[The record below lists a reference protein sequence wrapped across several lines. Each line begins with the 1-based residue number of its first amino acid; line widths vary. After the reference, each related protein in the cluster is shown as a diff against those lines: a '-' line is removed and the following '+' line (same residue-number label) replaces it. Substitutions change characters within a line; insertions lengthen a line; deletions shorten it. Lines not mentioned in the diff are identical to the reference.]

1 MVQRREGEKAQR
13 RTVLVDGTLFPFT
26 PFPLFTTF
34 QRVTFQRSNVLVEL
48 CHNRRDEFES
58 SVWGERVLIS
68 TVALWAFAGVAG
80 VAMTAA
86 LILHFAARLLPER
99 RGSGSWVAWL
109 VIGAGAAIG
118 FSGILWGGLSVA
130 FGEALIASGLVMLA
144 LVMEPSDSDGGRH
157 IVGWTITAL
166 VFLAAGALKL
176 PPVAWRGLFG
186 IVIFLTAMWLAVR
199 ARGDDRRPVFDLAVA
214 PIAFAGIGLMLGVI
228 RPSFVVASD
237 AAIGLLLVGGFA
249 TLAAATVVSLTGTE
263 INTLQ
268 GKLAGLEDEH
278 DHLLRLAESDPLTGC
293 PTRQAL
299 RAWFERWEGGEP
311 VSVVLIDVD
320 ELKRINDRHGHDAGD
335 EALRL
340 VAGVLKGS
348 IRPGDLVVR
357 WGGDEFV
364 AVLRG
369 AGHDAAKR
377 RFTGLIGGLEEAT
390 ADFPYPEPLRVN
402 WGVASC
408 VAPSD
413 ISRALAEA
421 DERMY
426 AMKRRRRHE
435 ASSDGD

>member
-1 MVQRREGEKAQR
+1 MA
-13 RTVLVDGTLFPFT
+13 TV
-26 PFPLFTTF
+26 
-34 QRVTFQRSNVLVEL
+34 S
-48 CHNRRDEFES
+48 
-58 SVWGERVLIS
+58 
-68 TVALWAFAGVAG
+68 LWALVGVAG

-86 LILHFAARLLPER
+86 IILRYAARLLPER
-99 RGSGSWVAWL
+99 SGGASWVAWL
-109 VIGAGAAIG
+109 VICAGAILGLVG
-118 FSGILWGGLSVA
+118 FAWGGAFTA

-144 LVMEPSDSDGGRH
+144 LVLEPSDSDGGRQV
-157 IVGWTITAL
+157 VGWSIAATAFL
-166 VFLAAGALKL
+166 VAGALAL
-176 PPVAWRGLFG
+176 PSVAWRGLFG
-186 IVIFLTAMWLAVR
+186 IVLFLTAVWLAVR
-199 ARGDDRRPVFDLAVA
+199 ARGADRRPVFDLAVA

-228 RPSFVVASD
+228 RPSFIGASD
-237 AAIGLLLVGGFA
+237 DAIGLLLVGGFA
-249 TLAAATVVSLTGTE
+249 TLAAATVLSLTGTE
-263 INTLQ
+263 IDTLQ
-268 GKLAGLEDEH
+268 RRLAGLEDEH

-293 PTRQAL
+293 PTRRAL

-311 VSVVLIDVD
+311 VSVVLVDVD
-320 ELKRINDRHGHDAGD
+320 ELKRINDHHGHAAGD

-340 VAGVLKGS
+340 VAGVLKQS

-402 WGVASC
+402 WGVSSC

-435 ASSDGD
+435 GAGGEGATAT

>member
-1 MVQRREGEKAQR
+1 MA
-13 RTVLVDGTLFPFT
+13 TVSMWALV
-26 PFPLFTTF
+26 
-34 QRVTFQRSNVLVEL
+34 
-48 CHNRRDEFES
+48 
-58 SVWGERVLIS
+58 
-68 TVALWAFAGVAG
+68 GVAG

-86 LILHFAARLLPER
+86 IILRFAHQLLPER

-109 VIGAGAAIG
+109 VICGGAVIG
-118 FSGILWGGLSVA
+118 LAGLALGGNPVA
-130 FGEALIASGLVMLA
+130 LGEALIASGLVMLA
-144 LVMEPSDSDGGRH
+144 LVMEPSDSDSGRQV
-157 IVGWTITAL
+157 VGWSVAATI
-166 VFLAAGALKL
+166 FLAAGALVL
-176 PPVAWRGLFG
+176 PAVPWRGLFG
-186 IVIFLTAMWLAVR
+186 IVLFLTAVWLAIR
-199 ARGDDRRPVFDLAVA
+199 ARSEDRRPVFDLAVA
-214 PIAFAGIGLMLGVI
+214 PIAFAGIGLMLGVL
-228 RPSFVVASD
+228 RPSFIGASD
-237 AAIGLLLVGGFA
+237 DAIGLLLVGGFA
-249 TLAAATVVSLTGTE
+249 TLAAATVLSLTGTE
-263 INTLQ
+263 IDTLQ
-268 GKLAGLEDEH
+268 RTLAGLEDEH

-320 ELKRINDRHGHDAGD
+320 ELKRINDRHGHAAGD

-340 VAGVLKGS
+340 VAGVLKQS

-402 WGVASC
+402 WGVSSC

-421 DERMY
+421 DDRMY
-426 AMKRRRRHE
+426 AMKRRRRDPSDE
-435 ASSDGD
+435 AN

>member
-1 MVQRREGEKAQR
+1 
-13 RTVLVDGTLFPFT
+13 
-26 PFPLFTTF
+26 
-34 QRVTFQRSNVLVEL
+34 
-48 CHNRRDEFES
+48 
-58 SVWGERVLIS
+58 VLIA
-68 TVALWAFAGVAG
+68 TVSLWALVGVAG

-86 LILHFAARLLPER
+86 LILRFAARLLPEKR
-99 RGSGSWVAWL
+99 ESGSWVAWL
-109 VIGAGAAIG
+109 VICAGAVIG
-118 FSGILWGGLSVA
+118 LAGLVSAGVPVA

-144 LVMEPSDSDGGRH
+144 LVMEPSDSDEGRQ
-157 IVGWTITAL
+157 IVGWSVVATGIL
-166 VFLAAGALKL
+166 VAGALVL
-176 PPVAWRGLFG
+176 PSVAWRGLFG
-186 IVIFLTAMWLAVR
+186 IALFLTAVWLAIR
-199 ARGDDRRPVFDLAVA
+199 ARGEDRRPVFDLAVA
-214 PIAFAGIGLMLGVI
+214 PIAFAGVGLMLGVI
-228 RPSFVVASD
+228 RPSFVGASD
-237 AAIGLLLVGGFA
+237 DAISLLLVGGFA
-249 TLAAATVVSLTGTE
+249 TLAAATVLSLTGTE
-263 INTLQ
+263 IDTLQ
-268 GKLAGLEDEH
+268 RRLAALEDEH

-320 ELKRINDRHGHDAGD
+320 ELKRINDRHGHAAGD

-340 VAGVLKGS
+340 VAGVLKQS

-390 ADFPYPEPLRVN
+390 ADFRYSEPLRVN
-402 WGVASC
+402 WGVSSC

-426 AMKRRRRHE
+426 AMKRRRR
-435 ASSDGD
+435 DGSGSEGATST